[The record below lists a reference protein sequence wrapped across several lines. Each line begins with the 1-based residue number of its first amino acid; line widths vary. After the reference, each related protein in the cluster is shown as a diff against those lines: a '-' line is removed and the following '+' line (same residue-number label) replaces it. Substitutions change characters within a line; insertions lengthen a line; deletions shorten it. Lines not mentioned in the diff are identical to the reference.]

1 MGLRLGLGMEL
12 GSALGV
18 GVGLGLGVGSVKRLG
33 VGAGWGVPT
42 EMQEKETK
50 IQTGSVAQCMRKAKG
65 RFVTPKPARNHLRSH
80 GRQVG
85 VGRA

>member
-1 MGLRLGLGMEL
+1 MLC
-12 GSALGV
+12 S
-18 GVGLGLGVGSVKRLG
+18 
-33 VGAGWGVPT
+33 GVPM
-42 EMQEKETK
+42 EMHEKETK

>member
-1 MGLRLGLGMEL
+1 MEL

-18 GVGLGLGVGSVKRLG
+18 GLVFSVGVGSVLGLGLGVGVGAG
-33 VGAGWGVPT
+33 VGAGWGVPM